1 MQREY
6 GERWNTREIKKRMRE
21 HILIADSGY
30 FTTENL
36 YYLFINKIN
45 ALIMPKKI
53 AEEHNNKLRREN
65 GHEEKRKDS
74 DRKGFKRVKNGYIC
88 PIGRFMRHLETI
100 EINHRK
106 PS

>member
-1 MQREY
+1 MIATSISPPTLSKSFETFLFK
-6 GERWNTREIKKRMRE
+6 EVAWINDSA
-21 HILIADSGY
+21 IL
-30 FTTENL
+30 
-36 YYLFINKIN
+36 
-45 ALIMPKKI
+45 P
-53 AEEHNNKLRREN
+53 KLRHEN

-106 PS
+106 PHLMMIF